1 MNKYFLSLMAILIV
15 FQSLKVMDEIFFQK
29 KNIEDAY
36 PILSES
42 GEDKKKTLSLE
53 MDEKPLESKEEKPS
67 IDIELLIENA
77 SLEKGKKI
85 SRQCMA
91 CHSFENDLKIK
102 IGPPLWEIV
111 NRDSASIKGYK
122 YSKALSDYKKKW
134 TIQNLFNFLENPK
147 NYIKGTKMIYKG
159 IKKEEDRVNLISYLN
174 SLN

>member
-1 MNKYFLSLMAILIV
+1 MAVLIV

-29 KNIEDAY
+29 NNMEDAY

-42 GEDKKKTLSLE
+42 AEDKKETLSFE
-53 MDEKPLESKEEKPS
+53 IDEKLLKSKEEKPS

-77 SLEKGKKI
+77 SLEKGKKL
-85 SRQCMA
+85 SRQCTA
-91 CHSFENDLKIK
+91 CHSFGNDLKIK
-102 IGPPLWEIV
+102 VGPPLWEII

-134 TIQNLFNFLENPK
+134 TFQNLFSFLENPK
-147 NYIKGTKMIYKG
+147 NYIKGTKMLYKG